1 MTNEELIEEMRDAW
15 MNYRLSLEYG
25 QTVITADGMK
35 KVLSVVK
42 SHIGSVA
49 EVCPHCG
56 GSPEGVPHLMG
67 GEGGFGGGVI
77 HEHCKLCN
85 GSGVIARG
93 G

>member
-49 EVCPHCG
+49 EYCSCVRDDARDDIYDHISNC
-56 GSPEGVPHLMG
+56 E
-67 GEGGFGGGVI
+67 
-77 HEHCKLCN
+77 KCN

-93 G
+93 DK